1 MEYIQAIIVED
12 EKMTLESL
20 VLKLQANC
28 PFVQVIDKALTS
40 KRAIESI
47 QSLKPDLVFLDIQLD
62 QMTGF
67 DVLKQV
73 QHVNFEVIFT
83 TSYEEYA
90 IEAIRA
96 NAIDY
101 LLKPIDGME
110 LLAAVNK
117 AHKNIQERSKPL
129 SRIALPVMHG
139 LQFTSVDEIIYCE
152 GQSNKT
158 EVHLFNGKTFT
169 VVKTLKE
176 MEFTLSRYN
185 FCRIHRSYFIN
196 LDYIESFTR
205 VDGGSVT
212 MSNGDKLPVSR
223 NRKDAFLSVVSSGFH
238 NRG

>member
-1 MEYIQAIIVED
+1 MEHIQAIIVED

-20 VLKLQANC
+20 VLKLQAHC
-28 PFVQVIDKALTS
+28 PFVKVLDKALTS
-40 KRAIESI
+40 KQAIESI
-47 QSLKPDLVFLDIQLD
+47 QTLKPDLVFLDIQLD

-96 NAIDY
+96 NAVDY
-101 LLKPIDGME
+101 LLKPVDGAE
-110 LLAAVNK
+110 LLSAVNK
-117 AHKNIQERSKPL
+117 AYKSIQERSKPL

-152 GQSNKT
+152 GQGNKT
-158 EVHLFNGKTFT
+158 EVHLFNGKSFI

-176 MEFTLSRYN
+176 MEAMLSRYN

-205 VDGGSVT
+205 VDGGSVN
-212 MSNGDKLPVSR
+212 MSTGVTLPVSR